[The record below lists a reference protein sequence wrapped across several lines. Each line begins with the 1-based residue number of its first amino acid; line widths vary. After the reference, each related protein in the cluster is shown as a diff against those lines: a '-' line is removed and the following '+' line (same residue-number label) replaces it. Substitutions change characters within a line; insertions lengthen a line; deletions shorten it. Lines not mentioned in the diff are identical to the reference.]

1 MVAQAALSNQP
12 VQRNRA
18 RWIPAPFCGRRRR
31 EKPKQEINE
40 FLLDTDLPHI
50 YDHAEQQ
57 ILAFGGAIMT
67 VTRKTVRNGLFPFAF
82 QASETAGERS
92 VRRLAR
98 TLFAVAALA
107 AAGLG
112 GAGLTSAEAEAA
124 KSASIIVDART
135 GEVLHEQDADAITH
149 PASLTKMMTLYL
161 TFDALDDGRLSLDQ
175 SLPVSSWAESMSPT
189 KLGLRAGSSLR
200 VETAILG
207 LVTKSANDAAVVLA
221 EALGGSE
228 SRFAEMMTR
237 KARELGMRH
246 TVFRNASGLPN
257 MEQVTTA
264 RDYSILSRAMLSDHP
279 KYYPYFS
286 RRSFTYGGRQLPNH
300 NRLMS
305 RYEGMD
311 GIKTGYTVA
320 SGFNL
325 AASAVREG
333 RRLVGVVMGG
343 KSPVSRDNRMAALLD
358 QAFGKP
364 NRGRD
369 DAALVASAE
378 RLANESPDAEGDDDE
393 EDEPET
399 NVKPTPKKATVQLA
413 SLASTAPAKAASGNA
428 DKWGVQVGA
437 FASRAAGQKAL
448 TQAVKQAP
456 FLLRGAKNAVLET
469 KNGKDT
475 VFRARMVGLDEKTAR
490 KVCSELSRHG
500 QRCVAVPPG
509 EKL

>member
-1 MVAQAALSNQP
+1 MTG
-12 VQRNRA
+12 RH
-18 RWIPAPFCGRRRR
+18 CGHRRRK
-31 EKPKQEINE
+31 KPKQEINE

-57 ILAFGGAIMT
+57 ILAFGGALMT
-67 VTRKTVRNGLFPFAF
+67 VTRKSVPNGLFPFAF
-82 QASETAGERS
+82 QAMGERGA
-92 VRRLAR
+92 RRLLRA
-98 TLFAVAALA
+98 LFAVAVLA
-107 AAGLG
+107 VAGLA
-112 GAGLTSAEAEAA
+112 GAGLTSVQAEAA
-124 KSASIIVDART
+124 KAASIIVDART

-221 EALGGSE
+221 EALGGTE

-246 TVFRNASGLPN
+246 TVYRNASGLPN

-264 RDYSILSRAMLSDHP
+264 RDYAILSRAMLSDHP

-333 RRLVGVVMGG
+333 RRLVGVVLGG

-369 DAALVASAE
+369 DGALVASAE
-378 RLANESPDAEGDDDE
+378 RLAKESPDAQGDDDE
-393 EDEPET
+393 EEDEPEASA
-399 NVKPTPKKATVQLA
+399 KAAPKRVTVQLA
-413 SLASTAPAKAASGNA
+413 SLASPAAAKAAVTKAEKEAKSSG
-428 DKWGVQVGA
+428 KWGIQVGA
-437 FASRAAGQKAL
+437 FSSHAAGKKAL

-456 FLLRGAKNAVLET
+456 FLLRGVKNAVLAT

-490 KVCSELSRHG
+490 KACSELSRHG
-500 QRCVAVPPG
+500 HHCVAVPPG